1 SNFAEYSLRYIYRN
15 LQSPLSELE
24 DRKEFAQV
32 FYDVLQIHQWLYEC
46 VGILHRDLSSGNI
59 MFRRKNDKI
68 YGVLNNFDLSYRG
81 PTSNQRTG
89 TRPFMSRDLLCPT
102 WTGGHLYRQY
112 LESLFYIMLCLS
124 CRYKKPGLPTAEPRA
139 YSKWFSGT

>member
-1 SNFAEYSLRYIYRN
+1 NIIRSSLSADVFNRFSLNPNFAEYGLIYIYRN

-24 DRKEFAQV
+24 DPREFAQV

-59 MFRRKNDKI
+59 MFRRKDDKI
-68 YGVLNNFDLSYRG
+68 YGVLNDFDLSSRGVADMDKG

-89 TRPFMSRDLLCPT
+89 TRQFMSHDLLCPT
-102 WTGGHLYRQY
+102 WTGAM
-112 LESLFYIMLCLS
+112 I
-124 CRYKKPGLPTAEPRA
+124 
-139 YSKWFSGT
+139 